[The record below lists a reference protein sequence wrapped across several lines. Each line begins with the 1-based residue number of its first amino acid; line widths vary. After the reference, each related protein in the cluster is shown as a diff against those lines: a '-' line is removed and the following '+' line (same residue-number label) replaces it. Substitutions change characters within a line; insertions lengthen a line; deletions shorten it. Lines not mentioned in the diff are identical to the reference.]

1 MEITIT
7 ESGHI
12 TLLQQTEE
20 IVERF
25 LKSSSKLRQNS
36 RDLYRRTLKQ
46 FFLWAESRGLSLDT
60 LTIVELIQYREY
72 LLSPERGLT
81 SLTVGS
87 YITSLKKFYEF
98 LESER
103 IYPNIAKSLQNPK
116 RKQQFRKSPL
126 SNEQAK
132 ELLEYFSNRIVKNLQ
147 KELENLGIET
157 PTATSRDY
165 AIINLILRTGLRTI
179 EVIRANVGDIVIKP
193 GGQRVLLIHGK
204 GRDEK
209 DNFVILTEKT
219 YKPIS
224 EYLETRGACSISDPL
239 FNSTSNNSK
248 GGRLTTRTISHIAKE
263 GLRAIGL
270 DSKSFTAHSLRH
282 TAGTSLL
289 RATGDLEKTRLMLRH
304 SDPKTTLI
312 YVDTIE
318 EERRLKESGEAI
330 LDTLY

>member
-1 MEITIT
+1 MEIIT
-7 ESGHI
+7 TDTALI
-12 TLLQQTEE
+12 TTSQSLEGL
-20 IVERF
+20 VNRF
-25 LKSSSKLRQNS
+25 LKSMNLRENS

-46 FFLWAESRGLSLDT
+46 FFLWVKSKNHSLET
-60 LTIVELIQYREY
+60 LTIVELIEYKEY
-72 LLSPERGLT
+72 LLSPERGLS

-98 LESER
+98 LESD
-103 IYPNIAKSLQNPK
+103 IKFPNIAKSLKNPK

-126 SNEQAK
+126 SPEQAT
-132 ELLEYFSNRIVKNLQ
+132 ELLAYFSNRIVKNLQ
-147 KELENLGIET
+147 KELESLGIET

-179 EVIRANVGDIVIKP
+179 EVIRANVGDIIVKP
-193 GGQRVLLIHGK
+193 GGQRALLIHGK

-219 YKPIS
+219 FKPIS
-224 EYLETRGACSISDPL
+224 EYLESRGAYSLNDPL

-248 GGRLTTRTISHIAKE
+248 GERLSTRSISYIAKE
-263 GLRAIGL
+263 GLKAIGL
-270 DSKSFTAHSLRH
+270 NDKNFTAHSLRH

-312 YVDTIE
+312 YVDTLT
-318 EERRLKESGEAI
+318 EERRLRDSGEDI
-330 LDTLY
+330 IDTLY

>member
-1 MEITIT
+1 MEITTT
-7 ESGHI
+7 ESGYI

-20 IVERF
+20 LVERF
-25 LKSSSKLRQNS
+25 LKSANLRQNS
-36 RDLYRRTLKQ
+36 RALYKRTLKQ
-46 FFLWAESRGLSLDT
+46 FFLWAEFRSHSLDT
-60 LTIVELIQYREY
+60 ITIVELIQYKEY

-103 IYPNIAKSLQNPK
+103 RYPNIAKSLQNPK

-126 SNEQAK
+126 SPEQAT
-132 ELLEYFSNRIVKNLQ
+132 ELLDYVKTQAL
-147 KELENLGIET
+147 
-157 PTATSRDY
+157 RDY

-179 EVIRANVGDIVIKP
+179 EVIRANVGDIVVKP
-193 GGQRVLLIHGK
+193 GGHRALLIHGK

-224 EYLETRGACSISDPL
+224 EYLESRKAYTLEEPL
-239 FNSTSNNSK
+239 FYSTSNNSLK
-248 GGRLTTRTISHIAKE
+248 ERLSTRTISYIAKE

-270 DSKSFTAHSLRH
+270 DSKNFTAHSLRH
-282 TAGTSLL
+282 TTAVNIL
-289 RATGDLEKTRLMLRH
+289 RAGGSLEAVQFTLRH
-304 SDPKTTLI
+304 SNPATTQI
-312 YVDTIE
+312 YTATLN
-318 EERRLKESGEAI
+318 EERRLLNSGEAL
-330 LDTLY
+330 LDSIY

>member
-1 MEITIT
+1 MEITTIKT
-7 ESGHI
+7 ALINTSQSNEGLI
-12 TLLQQTEE
+12 D
-20 IVERF
+20 RF
-25 LKSSSKLRQNS
+25 LKSMNLRENS

-46 FFLWAESRGLSLDT
+46 FFLWALSKNHSLET
-60 LTIVELIQYREY
+60 ITIVELIEYKEY

-87 YITSLKKFYEF
+87 YITSLKKFYEY

-103 IYPNIAKSLQNPK
+103 HIPNIAKSLKNPK

-126 SNEQAK
+126 SPEQAT
-132 ELLEYFSNRIVKNLQ
+132 ELLEYIKTQAL
-147 KELENLGIET
+147 
-157 PTATSRDY
+157 RDY

-179 EVIRANVGDIVIKP
+179 EVIRANVGDIIVKP
-193 GGQRVLLIHGK
+193 GGQRALLIHGK

-219 YKPIS
+219 FKPIS
-224 EYLETRGACSISDPL
+224 EYLESRGAYSLNDPL

-248 GGRLTTRTISHIAKE
+248 GERLSTRTISFIAKE

-270 DSKSFTAHSLRH
+270 NDKNFTAHSLRH

-312 YVDTIE
+312 YVDTLT
-318 EERRLKESGEAI
+318 EERRLRDSGEAI
-330 LDTLY
+330 IDTIY

>member
-1 MEITIT
+1 MEISIT
-7 ESGHI
+7 ESEHI
-12 TLLQQTEE
+12 TLFQQTDE

-46 FFLWAESRGLSLDT
+46 FFLWAESRLHNLDT
-60 LTIVELIQYREY
+60 ITIVELIEYREY

-103 IYPNIAKSLQNPK
+103 RYPNIAKSLQNPK
-116 RKQQFRKSPL
+116 RKQQFRKSPVSVL
-126 SNEQAK
+126 QAT
-132 ELLEYFSNRIVKNLQ
+132 ELLDHIKKQAL
-147 KELENLGIET
+147 
-157 PTATSRDY
+157 RDY
-165 AIINLILRTGLRTI
+165 AIINLILKTGLRTI
-179 EVIRANVGDIVIKP
+179 EVIRANVGDIVVKP

-209 DNFVILTEKT
+209 DDFVILTEKT

-224 EYLETRGACSISDPL
+224 EYLETRGAYSISDPL

-248 GGRLTTRTISHIAKE
+248 GERLSTRTISHIAKE

-270 DSKSFTAHSLRH
+270 DSKNFTAHSLRH

-312 YVDTIE
+312 YVDTLT
-318 EERRLKESGEAI
+318 EERRLKDSGEAI

>member
-1 MEITIT
+1 MEITTT
-7 ESGHI
+7 ESGYI
-12 TLLQQTEE
+12 TLFQQTEE

-60 LTIVELIQYREY
+60 LTIVELIEYREY

-103 IYPNIAKSLQNPK
+103 RCPNIAKSLQNPK

-126 SNEQAK
+126 SVLQAT
-132 ELLEYFSNRIVKNLQ
+132 ELLDHIKKQAL
-147 KELENLGIET
+147 
-157 PTATSRDY
+157 RDY

-209 DNFVILTEKT
+209 DDFVILTEKT

-224 EYLETRGACSISDPL
+224 EYLETRGAYSISDPL

-270 DSKSFTAHSLRH
+270 DSKNFTAHSLRH

-312 YVDTIE
+312 YVDTLT
-318 EERRLKESGEAI
+318 EERRLESSGEAI

>member
-60 LTIVELIQYREY
+60 LTIVELIEYREY

-103 IYPNIAKSLQNPK
+103 RYPNIAKSLQNPK

-126 SNEQAK
+126 SVLQAT
-132 ELLEYFSNRIVKNLQ
+132 ELLDHIKKQAL
-147 KELENLGIET
+147 
-157 PTATSRDY
+157 RDY
-165 AIINLILRTGLRTI
+165 AIINLILKTGLRTI
-179 EVIRANVGDIVIKP
+179 EVIRANVGDIVEKP

-209 DNFVILTEKT
+209 DDFVILTEKT

-224 EYLETRGACSISDPL
+224 EYLETRGAYSISDPL

-270 DSKSFTAHSLRH
+270 DSKNFTAHSLRH

-312 YVDTIE
+312 YVDTLT
-318 EERRLKESGEAI
+318 EERRLESSGEAI

>member
-1 MEITIT
+1 MEISIT
-7 ESGHI
+7 ETGHI
-12 TLLQQTEE
+12 TLFQQTDE

-46 FFLWAESRGLSLDT
+46 FFLWAESRLHNLDT
-60 LTIVELIQYREY
+60 ITIVELIEYREY

-103 IYPNIAKSLQNPK
+103 RYPNIAKSLQNPK
-116 RKQQFRKSPL
+116 RKQQFKKSPL
-126 SNEQAK
+126 SVLQAT
-132 ELLEYFSNRIVKNLQ
+132 ELLDHIKKQAL
-147 KELENLGIET
+147 
-157 PTATSRDY
+157 RDY
-165 AIINLILRTGLRTI
+165 AIINLILKTGLRTI
-179 EVIRANVGDIVIKP
+179 EVIRANVGDIVVKP

-209 DNFVILTEKT
+209 DDFVILTEKT

-224 EYLETRGACSISDPL
+224 EYLETRGAYSISDPL

-248 GGRLTTRTISHIAKE
+248 GERLSTRTISHIAKE

-270 DSKSFTAHSLRH
+270 DSKNFTAHSLRH

-312 YVDTIE
+312 YVDTLT
-318 EERRLKESGEAI
+318 EERRLEFSGEAI

>member
-1 MEITIT
+1 MEISIT

-12 TLLQQTEE
+12 TLFQQTDE

-46 FFLWAESRGLSLDT
+46 FFLWAESRLHNLDT
-60 LTIVELIQYREY
+60 ITIVELIEYREY

-103 IYPNIAKSLQNPK
+103 RYPNIAKSLQNPK

-126 SNEQAK
+126 SVLQAT
-132 ELLEYFSNRIVKNLQ
+132 ELLDHIKKQAL
-147 KELENLGIET
+147 
-157 PTATSRDY
+157 RDY
-165 AIINLILRTGLRTI
+165 AIINLILKTGLRTI
-179 EVIRANVGDIVIKP
+179 EVIRANVGDIVVKP

-209 DNFVILTEKT
+209 DDFVILTEKT

-224 EYLETRGACSISDPL
+224 EYLETRGAYSISEPL

-248 GGRLTTRTISHIAKE
+248 GERLSTRTISHIAKE

-270 DSKSFTAHSLRH
+270 DSKNFTAHSLRH

-312 YVDTIE
+312 YVDTLT
-318 EERRLKESGEAI
+318 EERRLEFSGEAI

>member
-1 MEITIT
+1 MQITIT

-103 IYPNIAKSLQNPK
+103 RCPNIAKSLQNPK

-126 SNEQAK
+126 SVLQAT
-132 ELLEYFSNRIVKNLQ
+132 ELLDHIKKQAL
-147 KELENLGIET
+147 
-157 PTATSRDY
+157 RDY

-209 DNFVILTEKT
+209 DDFVILTEKT

-224 EYLETRGACSISDPL
+224 EYLETRGAYSISDPL

-248 GGRLTTRTISHIAKE
+248 GERLTTRTISHIAKE

-270 DSKSFTAHSLRH
+270 DSKNFTAHSLRH

-312 YVDTIE
+312 YVDTLT
-318 EERRLKESGEAI
+318 EERRLESSGEAI

>member
-1 MEITIT
+1 MEISIT

-12 TLLQQTEE
+12 TLFQQTDE

-46 FFLWAESRGLSLDT
+46 FFLWAESRLHNLDT
-60 LTIVELIQYREY
+60 ITIVELIEYREY

-103 IYPNIAKSLQNPK
+103 RYPNIAKSLQNPK

-126 SNEQAK
+126 SVLQAT
-132 ELLEYFSNRIVKNLQ
+132 ELLDHIKKQAL
-147 KELENLGIET
+147 
-157 PTATSRDY
+157 RDY
-165 AIINLILRTGLRTI
+165 AIINLILKTGLRTI
-179 EVIRANVGDIVIKP
+179 EVIRANVGDIVVKP

-209 DNFVILTEKT
+209 DDFVILTEKT

-224 EYLETRGACSISDPL
+224 EYLETRGAYSISDPL

-248 GGRLTTRTISHIAKE
+248 GERLSTRTISHIAKE

-270 DSKSFTAHSLRH
+270 DSKNFTAHSLRH

-312 YVDTIE
+312 YVDTLT
-318 EERRLKESGEAI
+318 EERRLEFSGEAI

>member
-1 MEITIT
+1 MEITTT

-12 TLLQQTEE
+12 TLFQQTDE

-46 FFLWAESRGLSLDT
+46 FFLWAESRLHNLDT
-60 LTIVELIQYREY
+60 ITIVELIEYREY

-103 IYPNIAKSLQNPK
+103 RCPNIAKSLQNPK

-126 SNEQAK
+126 SLEQTT
-132 ELLEYFSNRIVKNLQ
+132 ELLDHIKKQAL
-147 KELENLGIET
+147 
-157 PTATSRDY
+157 RDY

-224 EYLETRGACSISDPL
+224 EYLESRGAHTLEEPL
-239 FNSTSNNSK
+239 FYSTSNNSLK
-248 GGRLTTRTISHIAKE
+248 ERLSTRTISYIAKE

-270 DSKSFTAHSLRH
+270 DSKNFTAHSLRH

-304 SDPKTTLI
+304 TDPKTTLI

>member
-1 MEITIT
+1 MKITTT
-7 ESGHI
+7 ESGYI

-20 IVERF
+20 LVERF
-25 LKSSSKLRQNS
+25 LKSANLRQNS
-36 RDLYRRTLKQ
+36 RALYKRTLKQ
-46 FFLWAESRGLSLDT
+46 FFLWAEYRSHSLET
-60 LTIVELIQYREY
+60 ITIVELIQYKEY

-103 IYPNIAKSLQNPK
+103 RYPNIAKSLQNPK

-126 SNEQAK
+126 SPEQAT
-132 ELLEYFSNRIVKNLQ
+132 ELLDYVKTQAL
-147 KELENLGIET
+147 
-157 PTATSRDY
+157 RDY

-179 EVIRANVGDIVIKP
+179 EVIRANVGDIVVKP
-193 GGQRVLLIHGK
+193 GGHRALLIHGK

-224 EYLETRGACSISDPL
+224 EYLESRGAYTLEEPL
-239 FNSTSNNSK
+239 FYSTSNNSLK
-248 GGRLTTRTISHIAKE
+248 ERLSTRTISYIAKE

-270 DSKSFTAHSLRH
+270 DSKNFTAHSLRH

-312 YVDTIE
+312 YVDTLT
-318 EERRLKESGEAI
+318 EERRLKDSGEAI

>member
-1 MEITIT
+1 MEISIT

-12 TLLQQTEE
+12 TLFQQTDE

-46 FFLWAESRGLSLDT
+46 FFLWAESRLHNLDT
-60 LTIVELIQYREY
+60 ITIVELIEYREY

-103 IYPNIAKSLQNPK
+103 RYPNIAKSLQNPK

-126 SNEQAK
+126 SVLQAT
-132 ELLEYFSNRIVKNLQ
+132 ELLDHIKKQAL
-147 KELENLGIET
+147 
-157 PTATSRDY
+157 RDY
-165 AIINLILRTGLRTI
+165 AIINLILKTGLRTI
-179 EVIRANVGDIVIKP
+179 EVIRANVGDIVVKP

-209 DNFVILTEKT
+209 DDFVILTEKT

-224 EYLETRGACSISDPL
+224 EYLETRGAYSILDPL

-248 GGRLTTRTISHIAKE
+248 GERLSTRTISHIAKE

-270 DSKSFTAHSLRH
+270 DSKNFTAHSLRH

-312 YVDTIE
+312 YVDTLT
-318 EERRLKESGEAI
+318 EERRLEFSGEAI

>member
-7 ESGHI
+7 ETAYLTIS
-12 TLLQQTEE
+12 QQTEGL
-20 IVERF
+20 VDRF
-25 LKSSSKLRQNS
+25 LKSVNLRENS
-36 RDLYRRTLKQ
+36 RALYKRTLKQ
-46 FFLWAESRGLSLDT
+46 FFLWAESKSQSLET
-60 LTIVELIQYREY
+60 LTIVELIEYKEY

-103 IYPNIAKSLQNPK
+103 RYPNIAKSLKNPK

-126 SNEQAK
+126 SPEQATG
-132 ELLEYFSNRIVKNLQ
+132 LLVYIKYQAL
-147 KELENLGIET
+147 
-157 PTATSRDY
+157 RDY

-179 EVIRANVGDIVIKP
+179 EVIRANVGDIVVKP

-209 DNFVILTEKT
+209 DNFVILTDKA
-219 YKPIS
+219 YQPIS
-224 EYLETRGACSISDPL
+224 EYLESRGAYRPEEPL
-239 FNSTSNNSK
+239 FYSTSNNSK
-248 GGRLTTRTISHIAKE
+248 GERLSTRTISHIAKE

-270 DSKSFTAHSLRH
+270 DSKNFTAHSLRH

-312 YVDTIE
+312 YVDTLT

>member
-1 MEITIT
+1 MKITIT

-103 IYPNIAKSLQNPK
+103 RCPNIAKSLQNPK

-126 SNEQAK
+126 SVLQAT
-132 ELLEYFSNRIVKNLQ
+132 ELLDHIKKQAL
-147 KELENLGIET
+147 
-157 PTATSRDY
+157 RDY

-248 GGRLTTRTISHIAKE
+248 GDRLTTRTISHIAKE

-282 TAGTSLL
+282 TAGTSVL

>member
-1 MEITIT
+1 MFVYICIYMEITIT
-7 ESGHI
+7 ETAYLTIS
-12 TLLQQTEE
+12 QQTEGL
-20 IVERF
+20 VDRF
-25 LKSSSKLRQNS
+25 LKSVNLRENS
-36 RDLYRRTLKQ
+36 RALYKRTLKQ
-46 FFLWAESRGLSLDT
+46 FFLWAESKNQSLDT
-60 LTIVELIQYREY
+60 LTIVELIEYKEY

-103 IYPNIAKSLQNPK
+103 RYPNIAKSLKNPK

-126 SNEQAK
+126 SPEQATG
-132 ELLEYFSNRIVKNLQ
+132 LLVYIKYQSL
-147 KELENLGIET
+147 
-157 PTATSRDY
+157 RDY

-179 EVIRANVGDIVIKP
+179 EVIRANVGDIVVKP
-193 GGQRVLLIHGK
+193 GGHRVLLIHGK

-209 DNFVILTEKT
+209 DNFVILTDKA
-219 YKPIS
+219 YQPIS
-224 EYLETRGACSISDPL
+224 EYLESRGAYRPEEPL
-239 FNSTSNNSK
+239 FYSTSNNSK
-248 GGRLTTRTISHIAKE
+248 GERLSTRTISHIAKE

-270 DSKSFTAHSLRH
+270 DSKNFTAHSLRH

-312 YVDTIE
+312 YVDTLT

>member
-1 MEITIT
+1 MEITVT
-7 ESGHI
+7 ESGYI
-12 TLLQQTEE
+12 TLFQQTEE
-20 IVERF
+20 LVERF

-103 IYPNIAKSLQNPK
+103 RYPNIAKSLQNPK

-126 SNEQAK
+126 SVLQTT
-132 ELLEYFSNRIVKNLQ
+132 ELLDHIKKQAL
-147 KELENLGIET
+147 
-157 PTATSRDY
+157 RDY

-270 DSKSFTAHSLRH
+270 DSKNFTAHSLRH

>member
-1 MEITIT
+1 MEITII

-60 LTIVELIQYREY
+60 LTIVELIEYREY

-103 IYPNIAKSLQNPK
+103 RCPNIAKSLQNPK

-126 SNEQAK
+126 SVLQAT
-132 ELLEYFSNRIVKNLQ
+132 ELLDHIKKQAL
-147 KELENLGIET
+147 
-157 PTATSRDY
+157 RDY

-209 DNFVILTEKT
+209 DDFVILTEKT

-224 EYLETRGACSISDPL
+224 EYLETRGAYSISDPL

-248 GGRLTTRTISHIAKE
+248 GERLTTRTISHIAKE

-270 DSKSFTAHSLRH
+270 DSKNFTAHSLRH

-312 YVDTIE
+312 YVDTLT
-318 EERRLKESGEAI
+318 EERRLESSGEAI